1 MVRAMTYGEKA
12 EIIMNHLDM
21 HIQVKNQK
29 MIDDITES
37 IITAL
42 EEIEEKEPTRTLR
55 EVQGIVECVRA
66 GIPVQVDYADPD
78 EDSETIYK
86 QRW

>member
-1 MVRAMTYGEKA
+1 
-12 EIIMNHLDM
+12 MNHLDM

-42 EEIEEKEPTRTLR
+42 KEIEEKEPTRTLR
-55 EVQGIVECVRA
+55 EVQGIAECVRA

-78 EDSETIYK
+78 EDSKTIYIYK
-86 QRW
+86 QCW